1 MSIDATTCR
10 TCGAPVD
17 TTRSMVRSGG
27 REVTVWTC
35 GAVSPYDGPSTP
47 CPNRDERTT
56 RDETTQPPEA
66 EEPEAM
72 SQTAEAAP
80 LATVEEEKFPEVATL
95 PAVKAKTTEAL
106 KKLGLALAVVEK
118 LKGYAGLV
126 ITDPSDK
133 KASADA
139 DEKRREVKRY
149 RTAWINACKEG
160 RADANAEADAWV
172 KASKTLAEEFEKI
185 EDHLEKEANR
195 HDDWKAEQARLAEV
209 ARRERMA
216 SRSTEIATLGM
227 QIADHIAP
235 IETMDADE
243 WAEHLAVL
251 TEKARREREA
261 RDRAARLTESGD
273 ECSPEEA
280 AELTEEQYAY
290 RLQVA
295 QQAQRER
302 EETARIKRED
312 EARDAETRR
321 RFDLL
326 TNLGQPV
333 TLEACAALLPEEF
346 EEALGSARRRV
357 ADALAL
363 QQATTPEPVALVMAH
378 AGPSFAIDPIA
389 LTSVDAAQATESQ
402 EIEDALAA
410 PDERALV
417 AAWARQALDAMPS
430 TPVVTD
436 ADLLRTMR
444 NTVEGVR
451 SMLLDLEKA
460 TQA

>member
-1 MSIDATTCR
+1 MSLPTTPCP

-17 TTRSMVRSGG
+17 AARSMDRSGG
-27 REVTVWTC
+27 RTITVWTC
-35 GAVSPYDGPSTP
+35 GATNPYDGPGRD

-72 SQTAEAAP
+72 SHTTETAP

-118 LKGYAGLV
+118 LKSYAGLV

-133 KASADA
+133 KASTDA

-185 EDHLEKEANR
+185 EDHLEKEAKR

-209 ARRERMA
+209 ARRERLA
-216 SRSTEIATLGM
+216 TRSTEIAALGM
-227 QIADHIAP
+227 QVADHIAP
-235 IETMDADE
+235 IEAKEADE
-243 WAEHLAVL
+243 WAEYLAVL

-261 RDRAARLTESGD
+261 RDRAARLTEIGD

-280 AELTEEQYAY
+280 GELTEEQYTY

-312 EARDAETRR
+312 DARDAETRR

-333 TLEACAALLPEEF
+333 TMERCASALPEEF
-346 EEALGSARRRV
+346 EEALGAARRRV

-363 QQATTPEPVALVMAH
+363 QQAAAKVPEPVVERPT
-378 AGPSFAIDPIA
+378 PSFAIDPIA
-389 LTSVDAAQATESQ
+389 PAVVDAIQATESQ

-410 PDERALV
+410 PTPSAQVVAWFAGIRAAIEASPDKGSDTL
-417 AAWARQALDAMPS
+417 AAIAKMLDA
-430 TPVVTD
+430 VQEVED
-436 ADLLRTMR
+436 AFLPF
-444 NTVEGVR
+444 
-451 SMLLDLEKA
+451 
-460 TQA
+460 